1 MLQVETSQVRPAVL
15 KIIGVGG
22 AGCNA
27 VNHMV
32 DTGVKGVQ
40 FISVNTDRQAL
51 NKCLPETKVQIGE
64 KLTRGLGAGSNPE
77 IGQRA
82 CEESIEEIASV
93 LEGADMVFV
102 TAGMGGGT
110 GTGAAPVIAKASKE
124 MGILTVGVVT
134 RPFLFE
140 GERKRKQAELGIKFL
155 KDYVD
160 ALIVVPNQKLIE
172 TSSKT
177 TSFLEALHM
186 SDDVLRQGIQGV
198 SDIVSDFSLINVDFA
213 DIKTALTN
221 RGIAHIGIGEGSGE
235 DRAAQAVKNAVESP
249 LLETSIKGAK
259 SIILYVCGGYDLG
272 MSEIDDIANQI
283 KEYADP
289 SVAFKFGAAIDENMQ
304 DKIKVTLIATGFN
317 EGLEKAVDS
326 EETETKEEI
335 VEPLRTD
342 IDGIEGREVELQDL
356 LKEAE
361 GEEGESRF
369 EIPSFL

>member
-1 MLQVETSQVRPAVL
+1 MLQVETSQARPAVL

-32 DTGVKGVQ
+32 DSGVKGVQ

-51 NKCLPETKVQIGE
+51 NKCLPETKIQIGE

-82 CEESIEEIASV
+82 AEETIEDIASI

-110 GTGAAPVIAKASKE
+110 GTGAAPVIAKAAKE

-134 RPFLFE
+134 KPFVFE
-140 GERKRKQAELGIKFL
+140 GEKKKKQADLGIKFL
-155 KDYVD
+155 RDYVD

-172 TSSKT
+172 NSSKT

-213 DIKTALTN
+213 DIRTALTD
-221 RGIAHIGIGEGSGE
+221 RGIAHIGIGEATGE
-235 DRAAQAVKNAVESP
+235 DRATQAVKNAVESP

-259 SIILYVCGGYDLG
+259 SIILYVCGGYDLS
-272 MSEIDDIANQI
+272 MSEIDSIANQI
-283 KEYADP
+283 KEYTDP

-304 DKIKVTLIATGFN
+304 DKIKVTLIATGFD
-317 EGLEKAVDS
+317 EGLNLPESVEEVSTQNGENIVSTNVD
-326 EETETKEEI
+326 
-335 VEPLRTD
+335 
-342 IDGIEGREVELQDL
+342 GMEGREVELQDL

-361 GEEGESRF
+361 SEEGESRF